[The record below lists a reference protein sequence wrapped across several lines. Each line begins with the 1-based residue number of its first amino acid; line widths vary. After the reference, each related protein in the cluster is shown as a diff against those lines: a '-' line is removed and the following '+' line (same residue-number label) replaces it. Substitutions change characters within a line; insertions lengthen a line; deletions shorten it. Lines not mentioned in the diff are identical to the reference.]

1 MNIRTPIE
9 LTQPDNELL
18 TPLPIE
24 ALILFGSYAQNVAS
38 EWSDYDIAVLV
49 KSNLSKQQR
58 KQIYDKVYDLVSKKI
73 NRLVD
78 IDIVFLPEAPMEL
91 QNHVAKYGKVLY
103 EQNAQVFPRFRES
116 VMRNYADFAPLRQI
130 FQNATLA
137 RITP

>member
-1 MNIRTPIE
+1 
-9 LTQPDNELL
+9 
-18 TPLPIE
+18 
-24 ALILFGSYAQNVAS
+24 AQNVAS

>member
-1 MNIRTPIE
+1 MNQSMALEFNTDEKSSLKALPVAA
-9 LTQPDNELL
+9 LL
-18 TPLPIE
+18 
-24 ALILFGSYAQNVAS
+24 LFGSHAQNVAS